1 MEREGKKEMTT
12 SKDVLGELLESVM
25 NIAGGDDGTEVTQ
38 VLSDLADVILKDK
51 DVADV
56 NRTAERRQQ
65 NSTSQHKIRL
75 TEKAKRQAVDE
86 FVTKMHDHQIR
97 YAWVHHYMLGSV
109 SGRNRAKIHSHA
121 QHNTTAEAS
130 ALQRSALEKS
140 KKRKRSSG
148 SSGSAT
154 LTKDPD
160 LLPLLKIRY
169 PELFDYDGN
178 YVMLRQAWDVFVK
191 CIDWRREELLR
202 QLT

>member
-75 TEKAKRQAVDE
+75 TEKELRLNAVAAAASKE
-86 FVTKMHDHQIR
+86 AGGAR
-97 YAWVHHYMLGSV
+97 RGS
-109 SGRNRAKIHSHA
+109 RNVG
-121 QHNTTAEAS
+121 
-130 ALQRSALEKS
+130 
-140 KKRKRSSG
+140 KKK
-148 SSGSAT
+148 
-154 LTKDPD
+154 K
-160 LLPLLKIRY
+160 K
-169 PELFDYDGN
+169 
-178 YVMLRQAWDVFVK
+178 
-191 CIDWRREELLR
+191 
-202 QLT
+202 